1 MLQRLVARVYN
12 TVLKMQVAGRT
23 IHAHL
28 TLVESGVSKL
38 QACLMLKTITSEV
51 WISGISSLFFKRLQ

>member
-28 TLVESGVSKL
+28 TLVESDVSKL
-38 QACLMLKTITSEV
+38 KAGPDVGNHNQ
-51 WISGISSLFFKRLQ
+51 

>member
-12 TVLKMQVAGRT
+12 TVLKMQVAGRP

-28 TLVESGVSKL
+28 TLVKSDASKL
-38 QACLMLKTITSEV
+38 
-51 WISGISSLFFKRLQ
+51 